1 MVMTITE
8 GMGLPN
14 ECFDALLKDM
24 REIYDAHS
32 TISDV
37 LDNATSHVRNDEFGF
52 TDNLSAYEKKL
63 MLAGYLVGMVHS
75 ENQHKGKLAE
85 MVLQMLGKFTEE
97 K

>member
-1 MVMTITE
+1 MTITE

-37 LDNATSHVRNDEFGF
+37 LDTFESFLSKLTSHVDVDVMPGHLDFSSSF
-52 TDNLSAYEKKL
+52 LP
-63 MLAGYLVGMVHS
+63 
-75 ENQHKGKLAE
+75 
-85 MVLQMLGKFTEE
+85 
-97 K
+97 

>member
-1 MVMTITE
+1 MTITE

-37 LDNATSHVRNDEFGF
+37 LDNATSHVRDDEFGF
-52 TDNLSAYEKKL
+52 AGNISAYEKKL

-75 ENQHKGKLAE
+75 ENQHKEKLAE
-85 MVLQMLGKFTEE
+85 MVLQMLDKFTEE